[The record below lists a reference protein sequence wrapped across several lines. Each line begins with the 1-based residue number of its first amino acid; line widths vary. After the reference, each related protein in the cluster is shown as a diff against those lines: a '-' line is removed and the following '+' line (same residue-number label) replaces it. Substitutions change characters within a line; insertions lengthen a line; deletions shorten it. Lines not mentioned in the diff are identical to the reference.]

1 MKNNTNVKRLVLA
14 AVYVAL
20 GTALG
25 AVSFP
30 IGASKCAPFQ
40 HFINIVSAVTL
51 GPVYSVM
58 TAFCIS
64 VLRNIIGTGSLL
76 AFPGS
81 MAGALLAGLLYKYLK
96 KDIAAVIGELFGTS
110 VIGGLLAYP
119 VAAFVMG
126 KECALFAYIM
136 PFAVSCAGGCIMAYA
151 VLKALRRTGAFDKA
165 FSAQDMKKGS
175 NINIKKTADT
185 K

>member
-1 MKNNTNVKRLVLA
+1 MKKDNVKKLVLA

-30 IGASKCAPFQ
+30 VGASKCAPFQ
-40 HFINIVSAVTL
+40 HFINVVAAVTL

-64 VLRNIIGTGSLL
+64 LLRNIIGTGSLL

-81 MAGALLAGLLYKYLK
+81 MAGALLAGILYKIFK
-96 KDIAAVIGELFGTS
+96 KDLLAVLGELVGTS
-110 VIGGLLAYP
+110 IIGALLAYP

-126 KECALFAYIM
+126 KECALLTYIL
-136 PFAVSCAGGCIMAYA
+136 PFSVSCAGGCVIAYI
-151 VLKALRRTGAFDKA
+151 VLKSLRRTGVLERALPSDVRK
-165 FSAQDMKKGS
+165 QR
-175 NINIKKTADT
+175 
-185 K
+185 